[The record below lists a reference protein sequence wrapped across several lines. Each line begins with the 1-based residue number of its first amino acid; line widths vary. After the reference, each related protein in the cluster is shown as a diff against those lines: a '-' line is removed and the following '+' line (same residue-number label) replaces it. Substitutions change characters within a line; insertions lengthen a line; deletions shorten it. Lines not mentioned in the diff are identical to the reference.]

1 MRFLKENYE
10 GLQEVNTLSYFL
22 RCVLSDPDI
31 QELFKKNEFGT
42 LYEKLEI
49 NSCELTKLLNSLGI
63 DPLDYLD
70 YIPKYFLNGAQI
82 TSVNIPDHIKRIDF
96 NAFRQCSNLITIVI
110 PNSVTSINSLAF
122 SYCTS
127 LTSVTI
133 PDSVTHIGNW
143 TFRDCTDLTSINYAG
158 TKDQW
163 KKVRKIPGWI
173 SGSTITDVKKIICKD
188 GKVKL

>member
-1 MRFLKENYE
+1 MKLLEENYE
-10 GLQEVNTLSYFL
+10 GLQEVDTLSYFL

-42 LYEKLEI
+42 LYKKLEI
-49 NSCELTKLLNSLGI
+49 HSCELTKLLNSLGI

-70 YIPKYFLNGAQI
+70 YIPKYFLNGAHV
-82 TSVNIPDHIKRIDF
+82 TSVNIPDNIKRIES
-96 NAFRQCSNLITIVI
+96 NAFRQCSNLETIAI
-110 PNSVTSINSLAF
+110 PNSVTNISALAF

-133 PDSVTHIGNW
+133 PDSVTYIGDW

-163 KKVRKIPGWI
+163 SNIKLESGWNRQSSI
-173 SGSTITDVKKIICKD
+173 KTIHCSD
-188 GKVKL
+188 GDIKL

>member
-1 MRFLKENYE
+1 MKLLKENYE
-10 GLQEVNTLSYFL
+10 GLEKVNTLSDFLKYFL
-22 RCVLSDPDI
+22 SDTDT

-42 LYEKLEI
+42 LYRKLDI

-70 YIPKYFLNGAQI
+70 YIPRYFLNGAQI
-82 TSVNIPDHIKRIDF
+82 TFVNIPDHIKGIDF

-110 PNSVTSINSLAF
+110 PNSVTSIDSLAF

-143 TFRDCTDLTSINYAG
+143 TFRDCTDLTSITYAG

-163 KKVRKIPGWI
+163 SKIHFGYKWNEDSAI
-173 SGSTITDVKKIICKD
+173 KTIHCVD
-188 GKVKL
+188 GDIEL

>member
-1 MRFLKENYE
+1 MKILKENYE

-42 LYEKLEI
+42 LYKKLEI

-70 YIPKYFLNGAQI
+70 YIPKYFLNRAHVI
-82 TSVNIPDHIKRIDF
+82 SVNIPDNIKRIDS
-96 NAFRQCSNLITIVI
+96 NAFRQCPYLETIAI
-110 PNSVTSINSLAF
+110 PNSVKSISALAF

-133 PDSVTHIGNW
+133 PNSVTYIGDW
-143 TFRDCTDLTSINYAG
+143 TFCGCIDLTSINYAG

-163 KKVRKIPGWI
+163 SKIKLECGWNRQSPI
-173 SGSTITDVKKIICKD
+173 KIIHCSD
-188 GKVKL
+188 GDIIL

>member
-1 MRFLKENYE
+1 MKLLEENYE
-10 GLQEVNTLSYFL
+10 GLQEVDRLSEDLKTFL
-22 RCVLSDPDI
+22 LKPDI

-42 LYEKLEI
+42 LYRKLDI

-70 YIPKYFLNGAQI
+70 YIPRYFLNGAQI
-82 TSVNIPDHIKRIDF
+82 TSVNIPDHIKGIDF

-110 PNSVTSINSLAF
+110 PNSVTSIDSLAF

-127 LTSVTI
+127 LTSITI
-133 PDSVTHIGNW
+133 PDDV
-143 TFRDCTDLTSINYAG
+143 TSIGDWAFYGCIGLNYIIYSG

-163 KKVRKIPGWI
+163 GKIKLGSGWNRKSPIK
-173 SGSTITDVKKIICKD
+173 TIHCID
-188 GKVKL
+188 GDIEL